1 MLACEEGK
9 GPDGSREVLR
19 LISRKVPVARAFE
32 DSRASL
38 RQANQESSSGVVKR
52 DRLSSINIE
61 GRAVDRVVPES
72 GLVALGRTT
81 LVALARGAYV
91 PWLSWLSLFVGAF
104 ALHRR
109 LQKGGLVSTE

>member
-1 MLACEEGK
+1 MSVLACEEGK
-9 GPDGSREVLR
+9 GPDEAREVLR

-61 GRAVDRVVPES
+61 GRAVDSGTRERSSRLGKNHRGHPGPRRICAPAQLVVTF
-72 GLVALGRTT
+72 R
-81 LVALARGAYV
+81 
-91 PWLSWLSLFVGAF
+91 
-104 ALHRR
+104 
-109 LQKGGLVSTE
+109 